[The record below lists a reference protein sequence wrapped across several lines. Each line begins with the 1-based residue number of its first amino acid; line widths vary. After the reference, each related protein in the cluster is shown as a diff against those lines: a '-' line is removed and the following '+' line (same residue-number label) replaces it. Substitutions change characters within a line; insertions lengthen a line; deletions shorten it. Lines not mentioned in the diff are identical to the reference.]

1 MAFFEW
7 DPELSVNIAEIDQ
20 QHKKLIGLIN
30 RLNEAMQPGNRD
42 MFKSAMKELIT
53 QASVINEMV
62 DYSQYHF
69 STEEGYMR
77 RYEYP
82 DYEKHKTEHEFFTQE
97 VRIFKKDF
105 DNGKVVLS
113 NKIMQFLKEWLGNHI
128 RGTDKKYEP
137 FFRERRLSGEVL
149 QG

>member
-1 MAFFEW
+1 MAFFQW
-7 DPELSVNIAEIDQ
+7 DPRFSVNIAEIDQ

-30 RLNEAMQPGNRD
+30 RLNEVMQPSSQD
-42 MFKSAMKELIT
+42 MLKSAMEELIT

-77 RYEYP
+77 KYRYP
-82 DYEKHKTEHEFFTQE
+82 DYEKHKKEHEFFIHE
-97 VRIFKKDF
+97 VRIFKNDF

-113 NKIMQFLKEWLGNHI
+113 IKIMQFLKKWLGNHI
-128 RGTDKKYEP
+128 RGTDKEYEP
-137 FFRERRLSGEVL
+137 FFRERGFK
-149 QG
+149 